1 MSLAVMVDSLVVS
14 GVAAAAGL
22 DSMVE
27 PPEGVVG
34 TEGGME
40 VAALAEGTG
49 VEARE
54 TETSEEA
61 A

>member
-1 MSLAVMVDSLVVS
+1 MAVMVDSLVVS
-14 GVAAAAGL
+14 GVVAAAGL

-34 TEGGME
+34 TEGGMD
-40 VAALAEGTG
+40 VAALAEGMG

-54 TETSEEA
+54 TETSEEEA
-61 A
+61 